1 MMKLNHETIASE
13 IKNIIALSTSIL
25 DENDLFRKRHNDMLL
40 KNQMLREE
48 KQLLIAE
55 VIEKK

>member
-1 MMKLNHETIASE
+1 MKLNHETIASE